1 MTGLRGQAE
10 LGTRSILL
18 YVRTPEPRK
27 HTVLG
32 PTGSASS
39 PVRQNGRDAR
49 RAELGT
55 RSILLYV
62 RTPEP
67 RATPQT
73 GRYHAPD
80 YHAPAPSVIYI
91 NQIKILVKSQ
101 LQPISQLHFD
111 SSVAFLDFD
120 ELDIREIA
128 AYVIFD
134 LGRDKF
140 RVQGGITAVNFF
152 PFTVTSKLDLGSLG
166 ENDFV

>member
-1 MTGLRGQAE
+1 MTGLRRQA
-10 LGTRSILL
+10 G
-18 YVRTPEPRK
+18 
-27 HTVLG
+27 
-32 PTGSASS
+32 
-39 PVRQNGRDAR
+39 
-49 RAELGT
+49 LGT

-140 RVQGGITAVNFF
+140 RVQGRITAVNFF
-152 PFTVTSKLDLGSLG
+152 PFTVTGKLDLGSLG

>member
-1 MTGLRGQAE
+1 MTGLRRQAE

-18 YVRTPEPRK
+18 YVRIPEPRK
-27 HTVLG
+27 QTVLG
-32 PTGSASS
+32 PCRIRVLTGA
-39 PVRQNGRDAR
+39 
-49 RAELGT
+49 
-55 RSILLYV
+55 
-62 RTPEP
+62 
-67 RATPQT
+67 
-73 GRYHAPD
+73 
-80 YHAPAPSVIYI
+80 SVIYI

-111 SSVAFLDFD
+111 SSVTFLDFD

-134 LGRDKF
+134 LDRDKF

-152 PFTVTSKLDLGSLG
+152 PFTVTGKLDLGSLG